1 MHENREVCGMIGKL
15 VRSVIDS
22 FNPRAYNEN
31 NNVGKNLPRSKK
43 QGEGMKRFNP
53 KTKTYRVFNAL
64 YNGEALTSAKAKKL
78 GIGNLGAE
86 VRRIRLGGYAVYAN
100 RRTATNGANVTEYVM
115 GKPSR
120 EIVALGYAAKSKGLT
135 VDEILN

>member
-1 MHENREVCGMIGKL
+1 
-15 VRSVIDS
+15 
-22 FNPRAYNEN
+22 
-31 NNVGKNLPRSKK
+31 
-43 QGEGMKRFNP
+43 MKRFNP
-53 KTKTYRVFNAL
+53 KTKTYKVFNAL

-100 RRTATNGANVTEYVM
+100 KRTGSTVTEYVM

-135 VDEILN
+135 VNEILN